1 MRKSNY
7 VTLTRGGNVRLV
19 CFPWSGAGALPFRG
33 WSAVAPD
40 EIDLV
45 VARRAGR
52 EDRYRESAPT
62 ELDQLVQELVDDL
75 DTDGSYVFLGHCLGA
90 LLAVE
95 VCRELR
101 RRGLP
106 GPTRLSVVGDPPVQ
120 SGDRTPVTDVRA
132 EIRRTGA
139 MAPAV
144 LDDPDVWPLIEPVIS
159 ADLALA
165 VSYRYRR
172 EEPLDLPIDVFLA
185 GTSTAE
191 ERAIFTDWAVETT
204 GPVTFHEIDGE
215 SLMPHGAWETLAGSV
230 FAACAAAQAGHTGTA
245 PTGTA

>member
-7 VTLTRGGNVRLV
+7 VTLTRGGTVRLV

-33 WSAVAPD
+33 WSAAVPD

-52 EDRYRESAPT
+52 EDRYREPAPT
-62 ELDQLVQELVDDL
+62 DLNQVVQDLVDDL
-75 DTDGSYVFLGHCLGA
+75 DTDGPYAFFGHCLGA
-90 LLAVE
+90 LLAFE

-106 GPTRLSVVGDPPVQ
+106 GPARMSVVGDPPVQ

-172 EEPLDLPIDVFLA
+172 AEPLDLPIDVFLA
-185 GTSTAE
+185 TASTAE
-191 ERAIFTDWAVETT
+191 ERAIFADWAVETT

-215 SLMPHGAWETLAGSV
+215 SLMPHGAWHDLAGSV
-230 FAACAAAQAGHTGTA
+230 FAACAAVPFGRSGTA
-245 PTGTA
+245 